1 MAAGNCQLIIRC
13 GSPSGCSSSLF
24 IVSLAQQAA
33 RLHCARLYRFQFFRF
48 QGPMKICFVSG
59 FPPSK
64 IVLNEYG
71 YHVARELQADP
82 LVSLTIL
89 ADEYEGTEPELPE
102 FDVERC
108 WKVNR
113 LSNHARLLR
122 AIRNC
127 KPDVVWFNL
136 VFSSFGNKE
145 HPLAAFSGLTLPA

>member
-1 MAAGNCQLIIRC
+1 MAAVNCRLTIRC
-13 GSPSGCSSSLF
+13 GFLWGCSSSLF
-24 IVSLAQQAA
+24 ITLLTRAA
-33 RLHCARLYRFQFFRF
+33 PSRCALWCRFRFFRF

-64 IVLNEYG
+64 VVLNEYG

-82 LVSLTIL
+82 LVSLQIL
-89 ADEYEGTEPELPE
+89 ADQYPGPEPELPE

-108 WKVNR
+108 WTVNR
-113 LSNHARLLR
+113 LSNHAQLLR

-136 VFSSFGNKE
+136 VFSS
-145 HPLAAFSGLTLPA
+145 